1 MADVTVVANDV
12 EIQGACGIDAR
23 TKAGETLTPGQAVY
37 LKTDGKYWKADAG
50 AILTASAVGITL
62 TDAIADQEV
71 VVARSGKVDLGATLT
86 VGTVY
91 VVSGTAGGI
100 APVGDTPSSEYLTIL
115 GWATAADELLI
126 NIVATGQAIP

>member
-12 EIQGACGIDAR
+12 EIQGPCQIDASTR
-23 TKAGETLTPGQAVY
+23 AGETLTPGQAVY

-50 AILTASAVGITL
+50 AALTAKAVGVAI

-71 VVARSGKVDLGATLT
+71 VVVKSGQVDLGATLT

-115 GWATAADELLI
+115 GWATAADELYLNII
-126 NIVATGQAIP
+126 NTGVTIP